1 MKISQTIPV
10 VSNALQIKAANLKN
24 SPAALISARLISN
37 YLLGE
42 DNEGLLSLSE
52 YGHLFRKL
60 RLVSNLP
67 LIADAQSG
75 FGNALNAYKTAQ
87 ELARSGAD
95 YLLLNDQKYPSHSQI
110 PNAAEN
116 LPDFLGKIQAALDGI
131 ADSNCQLILKFEG
144 PTFYGL
150 SGLKERIALAQ
161 ALKINFVLSRLTV
174 PQLQQLQAAGFLPA
188 FNFSYSLDDAN
199 ILPDAL
205 AEFKPAFIFNL
216 QAELPT
222 TSFPTVTEK
231 PVYRNNFAKFK
242 AMRKKFRQAVFT
254 KDKIVNLVV
263 APDSLSAK
271 IAEKLG
277 YQAIFAAGYATSAS
291 NLAKPDR
298 GLADF
303 GIMVNKCREIVNAVN
318 IPVFAD
324 ADTGYGDTKNIARTV
339 RSYEMI
345 GACGLF
351 LEDQVWPK
359 HCGHM
364 AGKKV
369 EPTEVL
375 AAKIKAATQ
384 ARQDPNF
391 LIMSRTDAR
400 AVYDLKE
407 AIARSKQYLAAG
419 ADLVFIEAP
428 RNIEELKAEIKA
440 FPDTPLMLN
449 MIEGGATPIMS
460 VAEARKLGFRIIV
473 HPTALTYAQTFAV
486 KRVLSILQ
494 QTGKT
499 AGAKDVML
507 SFDEFNKFIGLNEVN
522 DREQHY
528 AAEKMELVLQKL
540 KSQITQK

>member
-1 MKISQTIPV
+1 MKISQQLPI
-10 VSNALQIKAANLKN
+10 VSNALQIKEAAQKK
-24 SPAALISARLISN
+24 SAAAFVSARLISN
-37 YLLGE
+37 YFLGV

-52 YGHLFRKL
+52 YGHFFRKL
-60 RLVSNLP
+60 RLVSSLP

-75 FGNALNAYKTAQ
+75 FGNALNTYETAQ

-95 YLLLNDQKYPSHSQI
+95 YLLLNDQKYPSHSLT

-116 LPDFLGKIQAALDGI
+116 LPDFLGKIKAAQDGLV
-131 ADSNCQLILKFEG
+131 DSNCQLILKFCG
-144 PTFYGL
+144 TAFYGL
-150 SGLKERIALAQ
+150 SGLKERIELAQ
-161 ALKINFVLSRLTV
+161 ALKINFVLSRLTAA
-174 PQLQQLQAAGFLPA
+174 QLQQLQTSGLLSA
-188 FNFSYSLDDAN
+188 FSFSYSLDDTS
-199 ILPDAL
+199 ILPTAL
-205 AEFKPAFIFNL
+205 AEFKPAFVFDL
-216 QAELPT
+216 QAALPAQ
-222 TSFPTVTEK
+222 SFPAAAAR
-231 PVYRNNFAKFK
+231 PAYRNNFAKFK
-242 AMRKKFRQAVFT
+242 KMRATFRQAVFT
-254 KDKIVNLVV
+254 KGNIVNLVV

-291 NLAKPDR
+291 NLAQPDR

-303 GIMVNKCREIVNAVN
+303 GIMVNKCREIVNAAN

-324 ADTGYGDTKNIARTV
+324 ADTGYGDTENIVRTV
-339 RSYEMI
+339 KSYEMI

-359 HCGHM
+359 RCGHM

-369 EPTEVL
+369 EPTAVL
-375 AAKIKAATQ
+375 VAKIKAAVK

-407 AIARSKQYLAAG
+407 AINRSKQYLAAG

-440 FPDTPLMLN
+440 FPNTPLMLN
-449 MIEGGATPIMS
+449 MIEGGATPILS

-486 KRVLSILQ
+486 QRVLSILQ

-499 AGAKDVML
+499 AAAKDVML
-507 SFDEFNKFIGLNEVN
+507 SFNEFNKFIGLDEVN
-522 DREQHY
+522 DREQQY
-528 AAEKMELVLQKL
+528 TVEKMQPLLEKL
-540 KSQITQK
+540 KAMQN

>member
-1 MKISQTIPV
+1 M
-10 VSNALQIKAANLKN
+10 
-24 SPAALISARLISN
+24 
-37 YLLGE
+37 
-42 DNEGLLSLSE
+42 
-52 YGHLFRKL
+52 
-60 RLVSNLP
+60 
-67 LIADAQSG
+67 
-75 FGNALNAYKTAQ
+75 
-87 ELARSGAD
+87 
-95 YLLLNDQKYPSHSQI
+95 
-110 PNAAEN
+110 
-116 LPDFLGKIQAALDGI
+116 
-131 ADSNCQLILKFEG
+131 
-144 PTFYGL
+144 
-150 SGLKERIALAQ
+150 
-161 ALKINFVLSRLTV
+161 
-174 PQLQQLQAAGFLPA
+174 
-188 FNFSYSLDDAN
+188 
-199 ILPDAL
+199 
-205 AEFKPAFIFNL
+205 
-216 QAELPT
+216 
-222 TSFPTVTEK
+222 
-231 PVYRNNFAKFK
+231 
-242 AMRKKFRQAVFT
+242 
-254 KDKIVNLVV
+254 
-263 APDSLSAK
+263 
-271 IAEKLG
+271 
-277 YQAIFAAGYATSAS
+277 
-291 NLAKPDR
+291 
-298 GLADF
+298 
-303 GIMVNKCREIVNAVN
+303 
-318 IPVFAD
+318 
-324 ADTGYGDTKNIARTV
+324 
-339 RSYEMI
+339 
-345 GACGLF
+345 
-351 LEDQVWPK
+351 EDQVWPK
-359 HCGHM
+359 RCGHM